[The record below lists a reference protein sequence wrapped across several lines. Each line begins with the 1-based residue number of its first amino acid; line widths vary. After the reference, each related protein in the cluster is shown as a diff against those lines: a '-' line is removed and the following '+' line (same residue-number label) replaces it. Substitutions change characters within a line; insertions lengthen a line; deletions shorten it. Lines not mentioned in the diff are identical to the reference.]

1 MSKASSIELGELMA
15 SKSGSVD
22 PANYPDEIFDLYSIP
37 AFDSGHPEIVPGRA
51 IGSAKQVVKVG
62 DVLLSRIVP
71 HIRRSWIVS
80 NGSDRRTIASGEWI
94 VFRSDRV
101 SPSYLRH
108 VLVGDLFHSEFMR
121 TVTGVGGSL
130 LRARP
135 AYVAKIKIP
144 LPSMAEQHR
153 IADMLDRAEAL
164 RAKRRAGLAQ
174 LDTLTQSI
182 FLDLFGDPAKS
193 GKNWPQV
200 RLGEVTELVTGY
212 PFRSEEYIAAGEI
225 VKLCRGANILPKR
238 LDWSDLACWPS
249 SRVPEVSG
257 FSLSEGDVLLA
268 MDRPWI
274 SEGLKVAQVAAA
286 DLPAL
291 LVQRVARL
299 RSKNGLSNEFIFQLL
314 NQPSF
319 TRHCRPTET
328 TVPHISPTDIR
339 SFTFHLPPESLQR
352 DFVRRIAQIDELRNV
367 CRASLTRMDG
377 LFATLQHGAFRGEL

>member
-1 MSKASSIELGELMA
+1 
-15 SKSGSVD
+15 
-22 PANYPDEIFDLYSIP
+22 
-37 AFDSGHPEIVPGRA
+37 
-51 IGSAKQVVKVG
+51 
-62 DVLLSRIVP
+62 
-71 HIRRSWIVS
+71 
-80 NGSDRRTIASGEWI
+80 
-94 VFRSDRV
+94 
-101 SPSYLRH
+101 
-108 VLVGDLFHSEFMR
+108 MR

-274 SEGLKVAQVAAA
+274 SEGLKVAQVLVAA
-286 DLPAL
+286 D
-291 LVQRVARL
+291 Q
-299 RSKNGLSNEFIFQLL
+299 
-314 NQPSF
+314 
-319 TRHCRPTET
+319 T
-328 TVPHISPTDIR
+328 
-339 SFTFHLPPESLQR
+339 
-352 DFVRRIAQIDELRNV
+352 
-367 CRASLTRMDG
+367 
-377 LFATLQHGAFRGEL
+377 